1 MKIVIQNTARVWGGN
16 EKWLATLAGGL
27 IARGHGVVVS
37 CRRAGPVREEL
48 ERRGIPTTGV
58 RPGTYA
64 DLPRGMRFLAWL
76 RRERPDALLLTSW
89 KGIPWGS
96 WAARRAGVPRV
107 VVRLG
112 IVRTL
117 PQGGRHTWPFR
128 RRVDAL
134 IVNSAEIRDEWL
146 RSAPWFPADAVNVV
160 LNGIVPPPP
169 LSPDERAAVRAELG
183 VPPDARLIAGV
194 GHVHRRKGFD
204 LLLDA
209 FARAGV
215 DRSHVVI
222 VGTGPEEDALRR
234 RAAALGVADR
244 VRWAGFRND
253 VPRVLGACGLFVLGS
268 RNEGMA
274 NVMLEAMAAGTPVV
288 ATDISGVRAAIGE
301 RDGRPPAGWIVP
313 SDDPDAMADAI
324 RIALSDADEARRRA
338 EEASWRIASWFSVE
352 RMVSE
357 AEAVLAGRPS
367 TTVG

>member
-16 EKWLATLAGGL
+16 EKWLATLAAGL
-27 IARGHGVVVS
+27 MARGHRVVVS

-89 KGIPWGS
+89 KGIPWGA

-117 PQGGRHTWPFR
+117 PKGGRHTWPFR

-146 RSAPWFPADAVNVV
+146 RSAPWFPGDAVHVV
-160 LNGIVPPPP
+160 LNGITPPLP
-169 LSPDERAAVRAELG
+169 LSPEERAAVRAELG
-183 VPPDARLIAGV
+183 VLAEARLIAGV
-194 GHVHRRKGFD
+194 GNVHRRKGFD

-209 FARAGV
+209 FARANV

-222 VGTGPEEDALRR
+222 VGTGPEEEALRR
-234 RAAALGVADR
+234 RAADLGVAER
-244 VRWAGFRND
+244 VRWAGFRDD
-253 VPRVLGACGLFVLGS
+253 VPRVLGACDLFILGS

-288 ATDISGVRAAIGE
+288 ATDVSGVRMAIDA
-301 RDGRPPAGWIVP
+301 RDGRPAAGWIVP
-313 SDDPDAMADAI
+313 VDDPGAMAGAI

-338 EEASWRIASWFSVE
+338 DEASWRIAHWFSVD

-357 AEAVLAGRPS
+357 AETVLAGPPS
-367 TTVG
+367 TEVG